1 MLFLFYSF
9 YKCCNSR
16 SDPRYHDGTGYKKGK
31 PLAITARRGLR
42 KARPLGRSG
51 PYLKKSLGYISSE
64 QKMYIY
70 ELFRAIREDGNIK
83 NEFALNDLIR
93 TILPIK
99 GALDLGNHVIDLYDK
114 RDVIVDYLEDDMI
127 DVQSR
132 LDEIFAIPSVQMAIE
147 EGKKER
153 EEDDYEDVDEEEGE
167 EEEGRDTVVLSHYI
181 ISIPMGVLMC
191 LALFNILI
199 GLHINDS
206 ITPQVCFGP

>member
-1 MLFLFYSF
+1 
-9 YKCCNSR
+9 
-16 SDPRYHDGTGYKKGK
+16 
-31 PLAITARRGLR
+31 
-42 KARPLGRSG
+42 
-51 PYLKKSLGYISSE
+51 
-64 QKMYIY
+64 MYIY
-70 ELFRAIREDGNIK
+70 ELFRAIRDDGNIK

-93 TILPIK
+93 TILTIK

-114 RDVIVDYLEDDMI
+114 REVIVDYLEDDMI

-147 EGKKER
+147 EGKKDEDVDKEEGE
-153 EEDDYEDVDEEEGE
+153 EEDDY
-167 EEEGRDTVVLSHYI
+167 EEGRDTVVLSHYI

-206 ITPQVCFGP
+206 ITPQVCYGP

>member
-1 MLFLFYSF
+1 
-9 YKCCNSR
+9 
-16 SDPRYHDGTGYKKGK
+16 
-31 PLAITARRGLR
+31 
-42 KARPLGRSG
+42 
-51 PYLKKSLGYISSE
+51 
-64 QKMYIY
+64 MYIY

>member
-1 MLFLFYSF
+1 MF
-9 YKCCNSR
+9 
-16 SDPRYHDGTGYKKGK
+16 
-31 PLAITARRGLR
+31 
-42 KARPLGRSG
+42 
-51 PYLKKSLGYISSE
+51 
-64 QKMYIY
+64 IY

-99 GALDLGNHVIDLYDK
+99 GALDLGNHVIDLYNK

-147 EGKKER
+147 EGKK
-153 EEDDYEDVDEEEGE
+153 DDYEDVDEEEE

>member
-1 MLFLFYSF
+1 
-9 YKCCNSR
+9 
-16 SDPRYHDGTGYKKGK
+16 
-31 PLAITARRGLR
+31 
-42 KARPLGRSG
+42 
-51 PYLKKSLGYISSE
+51 
-64 QKMYIY
+64 MYIY

-114 RDVIVDYLEDDMI
+114 REVIVDYLEDDMI

-153 EEDDYEDVDEEEGE
+153 EDEEDDYEEEGE
-167 EEEGRDTVVLSHYI
+167 EEDEDEGRDTVVLSHYI

-206 ITPQVCFGP
+206 ITPQVCYGP